1 MTWKPRCNPLENA
14 MSLNQPFPT
23 EPNQMELWAEEN
35 RRSIVDG
42 ELRYAHYLALRSIVD
57 DPVLRDVLVLH
68 GGAVAAY
75 AFGAGRTPKD
85 IDLFVRGRR
94 NETFSPEE
102 RQDYI
107 RRTGGSLSV
116 GTRKFCPDF
125 DVWGPRLREKLHV
138 ELYGPTMDFGEIE
151 LRLCPNDPAVTVRAT
166 DLSSTI
172 AGKYCSLLRPP
183 ESQRR
188 TGRRQVVFDLAS
200 MIQRLRYVI
209 NHRSVLAS
217 LKSDPPPS
225 LQQAARVDDVFT
237 AEVKQL
243 GEMNYDGLRPLTR
256 DQFIAFPEA
265 WNCVR
270 EYFSELTGLQ

>member
-1 MTWKPRCNPLENA
+1 
-14 MSLNQPFPT
+14 
-23 EPNQMELWAEEN
+23 
-35 RRSIVDG
+35 VDG
-42 ELRYAHYLALRSIVD
+42 ELRYAHYLALRSISD

-94 NETFSPEE
+94 NESFSPEE
-102 RQDYI
+102 RQEYI
-107 RRTGGSLSV
+107 RRTGSALSA

-125 DVWGPRLREKLHV
+125 DLWGPRLREKLHV
-138 ELYGPTMDFGEIE
+138 ELYGPTMHFGEIE
-151 LRLCPNDPAVTVRAT
+151 LRLQPDDPTVTVRST

-172 AGKYCSLLRPP
+172 AGKYCSLLRPR

-188 TGRRQVVFDLAS
+188 SGRRQDVFDLAS

-209 NHRSVLAS
+209 DQGNVLAS

-225 LQQAARVDDVFT
+225 LQHAARLDDVFT
-237 AEVKQL
+237 AEVRQL
-243 GEMNYDGLRPLTR
+243 GEMNYDELRPLTR
-256 DQFIAFPEA
+256 DQFIPFPQA
-265 WNCVR
+265 WKCVR
-270 EYFSELTGLQ
+270 NYFSELTRLR